1 MVWNLL
7 LSWLLWC
14 PDELAF
20 ILISFSSSLPHL
32 PVVFLW
38 HSSLCFCFPLASLS
52 GQRIHFEGSVI
63 TALWMVLEWMC
74 AFSLSQSP
82 VFSSMYSAYLSLEF
96 ILMLQSQCAWLQNH
110 MITTVSCSNIWFRQ
124 PQQYSLNQQT
134 QNFGILFLIVTF
146 SHQKSKILPLKLHL
160 DVSLLIR
167 SCHRT

>member
-110 MITTVSCSNIWFRQ
+110 MITTVSCSNISVRAT
-124 PQQYSLNQQT
+124 ST
-134 QNFGILFLIVTF
+134 IL
-146 SHQKSKILPLKLHL
+146 SQSANSKLWDFIFNCNLQSPK
-160 DVSLLIR
+160 I
-167 SCHRT
+167 